1 LSDRKATLRR
11 LGPVLLAVLLDL
23 LGFGIVIPLLPYY
36 AESYGATEQ
45 QAMALMGIYSVSQL
59 VFAPIWG
66 ALSDKLGRRPVMLVS
81 IAATAVF
88 LTAFAAAPSLLWLFV
103 FRGLHGAA
111 AANISTA
118 QAYVADVTTP
128 EERAMGM
135 GLIGASFGV
144 GFTLGPLV
152 GGVLAQYGLAVPF
165 FLAAGLSAANFLWA
179 VFGLPESRPV
189 GAAASARRVIDPRR
203 ILAALRHPVV
213 GAALLLTFTA
223 TFAFSMMEVAFGLV
237 AEHTWFPD
245 LTREDVAMEVGKMF
259 GLIGVVGIVIQGG
272 LMRRLSQRF
281 GEPPLVVTGYAFQ
294 VLGLAGLAFAQ
305 GGWETWVVC
314 GMLAVGSSLANPALQ
329 ALISRGVDADSQ
341 GSVLGVNQ
349 SLSALARASAPWV
362 ALFAYGI
369 LRSAPFLG
377 AAALMF
383 MALLLALPA
392 TRRAAAR

>member
-1 LSDRKATLRR
+1 
-11 LGPVLLAVLLDL
+11 
-23 LGFGIVIPLLPYY
+23 
-36 AESYGATEQ
+36 
-45 QAMALMGIYSVSQL
+45 
-59 VFAPIWG
+59 
-66 ALSDKLGRRPVMLVS
+66 
-81 IAATAVF
+81 
-88 LTAFAAAPSLLWLFV
+88 
-103 FRGLHGAA
+103 
-111 AANISTA
+111 
-118 QAYVADVTTP
+118 
-128 EERAMGM
+128 
-135 GLIGASFGV
+135 
-144 GFTLGPLV
+144 
-152 GGVLAQYGLAVPF
+152 
-165 FLAAGLSAANFLWA
+165 
-179 VFGLPESRPV
+179 
-189 GAAASARRVIDPRR
+189 
-203 ILAALRHPVV
+203 
-213 GAALLLTFTA
+213 
-223 TFAFSMMEVAFGLV
+223 VAFGLV

-383 MALLLALPA
+383 IALLLALPA